1 MLKRKLNFR
10 DIKLLNEIINFKIL
24 DIDDYINKNKLNYSK
39 FIYSL
44 DKIKENLKL
53 KIIKSNN
60 YIFYLEE
67 KEINL
72 NFKIILNNT
81 FRKKLLFLYLST
93 NKYKLNIY
101 KFCKIIEFEYENK
114 IIIKKDLTEILSLF
128 NINYDEY
135 KNINNSYHFF
145 TTKIKNYKNLKE
157 NILKEELINYYNKS
171 NSNTITKLNYI
182 TMKIILEGLEIQ
194 DFKFIYNNILNFLN
208 KYTNINSIS
217 LKYEILIFIILNLNN
232 NKININKKIN
242 SNNKKL
248 KNDKNY
254 ILLKILLLKIGK
266 NENKKIYSYF
276 IMKIY
281 KFLLNKIKK
290 FNNKN
295 FKVNNIFED
304 IIIKNQLKYKNNNE
318 IVEEIYEISEKTI
331 TYENENFIQKKLK
344 KTNIYINKDKRINT
358 AIILDIEY
366 SELIKNLE
374 NLKKLTKFY
383 NIIQILSFKELEN
396 KIDTPKYEQILIIS
410 NFDITNFI
418 KNNSNI
424 PIFFIKI
431 ENFKN
436 KIKEKLYFDTKI
448 LKINKSFEIYN
459 KFK

>member
-276 IMKIY
+276 IMKTY
-281 KFLLNKIKK
+281 KFLLNKMKK
-290 FNNKN
+290 FNIKN
-295 FKVNNIFED
+295 FKVNNFFED
-304 IIIKNQLKYKNNNE
+304 IVIKNQLKYKNNNE